1 MSSIPFVRLCRKL
14 LIVCAIPISGQKSV
28 NGRCR
33 WMSAFQ
39 DFCSLGLSRYSYTG
53 SLAVAKT
60 SIRGRVEI
68 IEIVK
73 KTVGFAGEDFGHCC
87 YYFPEVVLGF
97 SPKDYK
103 KKWVMIYLLGVQRK
117 KKKTHT
123 HINYWELNDNQLS
136 GHIPPALE
144 ELTDLFDLNVAKNHL
159 EGPIPDNLSSCTNLN
174 SLNVFGDK
182 LNRTIPSA
190 FKRLESI
197 TYLDLSNK
205 SIAVATPWPIGDLEH
220 LLKLDLSHNN
230 LSGPISKEL
239 SQLQN
244 IFSLNVSYNNLAG
257 VFLKERTSWAFH
269 QIVSWE
275 IHKSVAIQR
284 AETITDLCEVILLLH
299 FPLLNL
305 RARRVEREKHWV
317 R

>member
-39 DFCSLGLSRYSYTG
+39 DFCSLGLSRYSYR

-197 TYLDLSNK
+197 TYLNLS
-205 SIAVATPWPIGDLEH
+205 S
-220 LLKLDLSHNN
+220 NN
-230 LSGPISKEL
+230 LKGPIPIEL
-239 SQLQN
+239 SRIGNLATLRTSQTKVSLLQLLGQLVIWN
-244 IFSLNVSYNNLAG
+244 IFLN
-257 VFLKERTSWAFH
+257 
-269 QIVSWE
+269 
-275 IHKSVAIQR
+275 
-284 AETITDLCEVILLLH
+284 
-299 FPLLNL
+299 
-305 RARRVEREKHWV
+305 
-317 R
+317 